1 MRKFIILTII
11 VGLVYSCGSDDGS
24 NRLTSGSKI
33 YGFYCTQCHGNTG
46 SLQLNGATN
55 FLTSKLS
62 LEERIDVITNGRKT
76 MLPYKGQLS
85 PAQIKAVAEYTMK
98 FNNESN

>member
-1 MRKFIILTII
+1 MRKLILLSII
-11 VGLVYSCGSDDGS
+11 VGLVYSCGSGDSS
-24 NRLTSGSKI
+24 NRFSSGDKI

-55 FLTSKLS
+55 FRTSKLS

-85 PAQIKAVAEYTMK
+85 PAQIKAVANYTLK
-98 FNNESN
+98 FNETN